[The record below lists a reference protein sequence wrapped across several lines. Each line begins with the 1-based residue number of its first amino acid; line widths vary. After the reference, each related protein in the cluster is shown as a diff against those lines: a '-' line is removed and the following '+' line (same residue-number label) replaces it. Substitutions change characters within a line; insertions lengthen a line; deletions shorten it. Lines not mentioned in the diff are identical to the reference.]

1 MQTIREQRQKQGM
14 KSREL
19 AQRLGVSPARVS
31 VLERDEQRG
40 GITLAMLQRAAEA
53 LDCQLEYRLVPNP
66 GAKPRLR
73 LVSTD
78 AEGGYDVRE
87 E

>member
-1 MQTIREQRQKQGM
+1 MQTIREQRLKQGL
-14 KSREL
+14 KSLEL
-19 AQRLGVSPARVS
+19 AQRLGVSAARVS

-53 LDCQLEYRLVPNP
+53 LDCQLEYRLVPRDE
-66 GAKPRLR
+66 AKPRLK
-73 LVSTD
+73 LISTD
-78 AEGGYDVRE
+78 DEGGYDVRE